1 MEKLYPEGLYTNVNI
16 KLTLDK
22 DTGVYGVYCPQW
34 KFEGYS
40 KNPVK
45 LIKELVNEII
55 NHNNECLK

>member
-1 MEKLYPEGLYTNVNI
+1 MEELYPEGIINTISINLFLNDDGSYEVI
-16 KLTLDK
+16 
-22 DTGVYGVYCPQW
+22 CPQW

-40 KNPVK
+40 KNPIK